1 MNRAGRN
8 SRADPRRG
16 LPSLAER
23 QRTNFLVEPAKTERG
38 LEREGPER
46 LTNAR
51 HRFHMGQN
59 VRMSLGAMQRGKLIP
74 CKIVRLLPFEGM
86 RYQYRVKGT
95 DEAFE
100 RIAEEHELWAMPGA

>member
-1 MNRAGRN
+1 MNREGRN
-8 SRADPRRG
+8 SRDPRRG

-59 VRMSLGAMQRGKLIP
+59 VCMSLGAMQRGKSIS
-74 CKIVRLLPFEGM
+74 CKIVKLLPFEGTH
-86 RYQYRVKGT
+86 YQYRVKST

>member
-1 MNRAGRN
+1 MNRGGRN
-8 SRADPRRG
+8 SRDPRRS

-23 QRTNFLVEPAKTERG
+23 QRTTFLVEPAKTERG
-38 LEREGPER
+38 LEREGLER

-59 VRMSLGAMQRGKLIP
+59 VRMTLGIMQRGKSIP
-74 CKIVRLLPFEGM
+74 CQIVKLLPFEGTH
-86 RYQYRVKGT
+86 YQYRVKGT